1 MYNTDVK
8 ENVLAGI
15 VGAFLFSLV
24 GGVLW
29 YVLYQVGFMAGISGF
44 VGVVCALKGYEFFAK
59 KESRKGVIISVLVSI
74 FVMIIAWYLCLA
86 TDVYKAYQE
95 WYANGDIDYTIT
107 FVEAVRGAYI
117 FLSEPEIA
125 PSYFGDLAI
134 GLLLCVVGCW
144 KDVINAFRSASIQS
158 QPMYNQ
164 QMSQQ
169 MENYQTQQEDDVI
182 L

>member
-1 MYNTDVK
+1 M
-8 ENVLAGI
+8 AGI

-29 YVLYQVGFMAGISGF
+29 YVLYQIGFMAGISGF
-44 VGVVCALKGYEFFAK
+44 VGVVCAMKGYAFFAK
-59 KESRKGVIISVLVSI
+59 KESRKGVIISVLMSI
-74 FVMIIAWYLCLA
+74 FVMVIAWYLCLS

-95 WYANGDIDYTIT
+95 WYENGEIDFTVSFI
-107 FVEAVRGAYI
+107 EAVRGAYI

-144 KDVINAFRSASIQS
+144 KDVINAFRSAGAQS
-158 QPMYNQ
+158 QPAYNQ
-164 QMSQQ
+164 PMSHPVENLQGQQ
-169 MENYQTQQEDDVI
+169 DNNVDINSQNNWM
-182 L
+182 